1 MVCHAHAHAQPCPIG
16 IGIIQPCM
24 VIIDGIDPIPVLG
37 SSIWRAVFTF
47 NPYLLISRI
56 RFIDI
61 NKSNS

>member
-37 SSIWRAVFTF
+37 PALVYGEPFSH
-47 NPYLLISRI
+47 LILI
-56 RFIDI
+56 Y
-61 NKSNS
+61 